1 MFYAGGV
8 TPIPHTD
15 AASAAPIQ
23 DGARIDLHT
32 HSVRSDGR
40 GTPAQVMA
48 EAKAAGLDIVAL
60 TDHDTVAGW
69 DEARAEAQ
77 RIGLGFVPGI
87 ELTTR
92 VQRDTQHKFTVHLL
106 AYLPDPNNVQLKRI
120 LGESV
125 SSRVDRLQAITE
137 RLSEDFDITWE
148 HVLEVLADGKVAGRP
163 AIADAM
169 IERGI
174 IDSREP
180 FFDWVRPGTKYY
192 VPNRG
197 VPETVDAIGLVR
209 AAGGVPIVAHPMAR
223 GGGPKPGEPM
233 PRAHFLE
240 LIEAGLAGFEA
251 HHRDV
256 PAYATDW
263 FVQLAAEFH
272 LLVTGSSD
280 YHGTG
285 KPNRLGENLTAPK
298 VLRSIIGQSA
308 NPALASLS
316 YGID

>member
-1 MFYAGGV
+1 LSYAGGV
-8 TPIPHTD
+8 TPKIPTD
-15 AASAAPIQ
+15 
-23 DGARIDLHT
+23 ARIDLHT

-40 GTPAQVMA
+40 GAPAQVMR

-69 DEARAEAQ
+69 DEARNEAHGL
-77 RIGLGFVPGI
+77 GLGFIPGI

-92 VQRDTQHKFTVHLL
+92 VQRDAQHKFTVHLL
-106 AYLPDPNNVQLKRI
+106 AYLPDPENPELKRI

-125 SSRVDRLQAITE
+125 ISRVDRLQAITE
-137 RLSEDFDITWE
+137 RLSADFDITWD

-174 IDSREP
+174 IETREP

-197 VPETVDAIGLVR
+197 VPETIDAIGLVR

-240 LIEAGLAGFEA
+240 LIDAGLAGFEA
-251 HHRDV
+251 YHRDV
-256 PAYATDW
+256 PAHATEW
-263 FVQLAAEFH
+263 FVGLAAEFD

-285 KPNRLGENLTAPK
+285 KPNLLGENLTSPAT
-298 VLRSIIGQSA
+298 LTAIIRQSA
-308 NPALASLS
+308 NPSLASLS
-316 YGID
+316 HASF

>member
-1 MFYAGGV
+1 MSYAGVV
-8 TPIPHTD
+8 TPASYTD
-15 AASAAPIQ
+15 AAAAGFIAE
-23 DGARIDLHT
+23 DARIDLHT

-40 GTPAQVMA
+40 GTPAQVMT

-69 DEARAEAQ
+69 DEARAVAQ
-77 RIGLGFVPGI
+77 ELALGFIPGI

-92 VQRDTQHKFTVHLL
+92 VQRDTEHKFTVHLL
-106 AYLPDPNNVQLKRI
+106 AYLPNPEDPDLKRI
-120 LGESV
+120 LSESV
-125 SSRVDRLQAITE
+125 SSRVDRLQAITH
-137 RLSEDFDITWE
+137 RLSEDFDITWD

-174 IDSREP
+174 IETREP

-197 VPETVDAIGLVR
+197 VPETVDAIRLVR
-209 AAGGVPIVAHPMAR
+209 AAGGVPFVAHPMAR
-223 GGGPKPGEPM
+223 GGGPKPGQPM

-240 LIEAGLAGFEA
+240 LIGAGLAGFEA
-251 HHRDV
+251 YHRDV
-256 PAYATDW
+256 PPHATEW
-263 FVQLAAEFH
+263 FVSLAEEFN

-285 KPNRLGENLTAPK
+285 KPNRLGEHLTSPA
-298 VLRSIIGQSA
+298 VLRSIIDQSSNA
-308 NPALASLS
+308 GLASLTH
-316 YGID
+316 GID

>member
-1 MFYAGGV
+1 MFYAGTV
-8 TPIPHTD
+8 SN
-15 AASAAPIQ
+15 SALPSVPAN
-23 DGARIDLHT
+23 ARIDLHT
-32 HSVRSDGR
+32 HSLRSDGR
-40 GTPAQVMA
+40 GAPAQVMR
-48 EAKAAGLDIVAL
+48 EAKAAGLDVVAL

-69 DEARAEAQ
+69 DEARAEAAHL
-77 RIGLGFVPGI
+77 GLGFIPGI

-92 VQRDTQHKFTVHLL
+92 VQRNVEHKFTVHML
-106 AYLPDPNNVQLKRI
+106 AYLPNPEHSALRAV

-125 SSRVDRLQAITE
+125 NSRVERLQQITH

-174 IDSREP
+174 IATREP

-197 VPETVDAIGLVR
+197 VPETVDAVALVR
-209 AAGGVPIVAHPMAR
+209 EAGGVPVIAHPMAR
-223 GGGPKPGEPM
+223 GGGPKRGDPM
-233 PRAHFLE
+233 PRAHFVE

-251 HHRDV
+251 YHRDV
-256 PAYATDW
+256 PEHVTEW
-263 FVQLAAEFH
+263 LVSLADEFG
-272 LLVTGSSD
+272 LFVTGSSD

-285 KPNRLGENLTAPK
+285 KPNLLGENLTSPE
-298 VLRSIIGQSA
+298 VLASVLQQSR
-308 NPALASLS
+308 NPALASLVHV
-316 YGID
+316 